1 MQEKQASNKFA
12 FMRSFKR
19 VLRYHIGSMAF
30 GAFIVALVQ
39 FIRIVLAYIDAQ
51 TKTWQDKN
59 KCFKYA
65 FKIVHCCLWCFEKV
79 IKFITRN
86 AYIFIAIHGKGFCAS
101 AKKAFWTILNNLFLV
116 AFVNLVS
123 VILIMI
129 GKIIVTVGCAV
140 LVYLYLETSDSYTYD
155 DAEAINAD
163 GTENTN
169 VTLLQSPIV
178 PVVVTAGLAFFV
190 SSLFFYTYQLGVDTL
205 LMCDS
210 QLSHACP
217 AFHPPP

>member
-1 MQEKQASNKFA
+1 
-12 FMRSFKR
+12 
-19 VLRYHIGSMAF
+19 
-30 GAFIVALVQ
+30 
-39 FIRIVLAYIDAQ
+39 
-51 TKTWQDKN
+51 
-59 KCFKYA
+59 
-65 FKIVHCCLWCFEKV
+65 
-79 IKFITRN
+79 
-86 AYIFIAIHGKGFCAS
+86 
-101 AKKAFWTILNNLFLV
+101 
-116 AFVNLVS
+116 
-123 VILIMI
+123 MI

-205 LMCDS
+205 LMCFIEEKTLLEDAS
-210 QLSHACP
+210 KHGKEVIFSGPKSLTKYMNATQADVRKQAEAEGEDVKGQLADAKASETAGS
-217 AFHPPP
+217 AEKADNIQVEDL